1 MAGCRITVFLLEC
14 DIAFRGLDL
23 ARENILL
30 FLVLSIFLSF
40 VTVFL
45 RVGQLIVNFLKC
57 E

>member
-1 MAGCRITVFLLEC
+1 MFLLEC

-23 ARENILL
+23 AREDILL

-45 RVGQLIVNFLKC
+45 RVGQLIVNFLRC

>member
-1 MAGCRITVFLLEC
+1 MFLLEC

-45 RVGQLIVNFLKC
+45 RVSQLIENFLRC

>member
-23 ARENILL
+23 AREDILL

-45 RVGQLIVNFLKC
+45 RVGQLIVNFLRC